1 MRALKPLH
9 AALIILFTIA
19 AALAGRRWIAVPIY
33 IASDSMAPT
42 LVKGHHLVL
51 DKVIYRFR
59 PPRRG
64 EIISF
69 VSPVGEDHESVKRV
83 IAVGGD
89 TIELKAKKVYL
100 NGGHLYE
107 SYAYYSRPDEAL
119 SGDTLGPLTVPP
131 GRLFLLG
138 DNRDDSSD
146 SATWKDPA
154 SGEPLYFL
162 PLSAVTGKVRGV
174 Y

>member
-1 MRALKPLH
+1 MKPLRTT
-9 AALIILFTIA
+9 LIVLLTIA
-19 AALAGRRWIAVPIY
+19 AVLAVRRWVAVPIY

-51 DKVIYRFR
+51 DRMTYRFR

-69 VSPVGEDHESVKRV
+69 LSPAGEEHESVKRV
-83 IAVGGD
+83 IATGGD
-89 TIELKAKKVYL
+89 TVELKAKRVYL
-100 NGGHLYE
+100 NGESQYE
-107 SYAYYSRPDEAL
+107 SYAYYARPGEAL

-131 GRLFLLG
+131 EHLFVLG
-138 DNRDDSSD
+138 DNRDNSND
-146 SATWKDPA
+146 SASWKNPKT
-154 SGEPLYFL
+154 GEPLYFL
-162 PLSAVTGKVRGV
+162 PLSALTGKVRGA